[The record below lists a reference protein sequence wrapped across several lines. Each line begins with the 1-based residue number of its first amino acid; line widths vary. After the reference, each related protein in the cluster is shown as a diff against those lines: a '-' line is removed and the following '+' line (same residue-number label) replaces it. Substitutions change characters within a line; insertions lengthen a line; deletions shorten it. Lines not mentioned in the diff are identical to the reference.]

1 MLGGMRALPG
11 SDWSEGEARALP
23 FSGDWQWLDVP
34 VRHVFTHFALDLHVA
49 SVRIT
54 GDPVVPGEEGQWWPV
69 DRLDEAGL
77 PTLFVRAAKAAM
89 AQWDQE

>member
-1 MLGGMRALPG
+1 
-11 SDWSEGEARALP
+11 
-23 FSGDWQWLDVP
+23 
-34 VRHVFTHFALDLHVA
+34 VA